1 MADVGGEKRRVEKTS
16 IDLGVYGKVACDG
29 GRGIRHRIS
38 GEKDDRTEIG

>member
-1 MADVGGEKRRVEKTS
+1 MLRGVEWRVEKKS

-29 GRGIRHRIS
+29 GGGISYRIS